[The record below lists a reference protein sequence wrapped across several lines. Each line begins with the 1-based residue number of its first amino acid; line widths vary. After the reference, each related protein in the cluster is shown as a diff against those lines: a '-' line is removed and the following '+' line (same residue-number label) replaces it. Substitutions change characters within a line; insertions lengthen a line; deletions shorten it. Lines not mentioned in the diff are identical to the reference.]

1 VATATLSGPRTG
13 APDWRHWPALAVAV
27 LALVCVAIN
36 PVGFIGGG
44 GDDTHYLEAARCWV
58 AQGAPCLPPSHWW
71 TRWPI
76 IAPMAGAIAL
86 FGESRASVG
95 AGALLYW
102 TVSIALVG
110 WIGAQWFGRRAGFVA
125 AALLA
130 LTPSVTAP
138 ALQPNADI
146 PELAIQLASL
156 AAATL
161 AFRLQSRGWAMI
173 AGLLAAIAMQTRD
186 TSLLF
191 AISAALGWLVLPKH
205 RRTVLLWAVP
215 GFLAA
220 MFGEALV
227 YAIATG
233 DPLWRY
239 ELAMRHAAIPSDEL
253 AANVDTSAR
262 PFFRPAF
269 IAGWKR
275 DMGIRVAWPI
285 DPWLNLL
292 ASPKVMQMFLATAL
306 LGGLYWKDVSRGDR
320 RHLITLGGG
329 AFLIALL
336 LVYGLAVDPKPRM
349 FMALVAACAM
359 ASGALVDA
367 AFRNGQK
374 LFPLFV
380 LGGCAL
386 MGLRFLS
393 IYPATYQAEARA
405 REWIAAHPGST
416 EIDDRARAFL
426 TLLPEARA
434 LPAKGTGGAML
445 ITTAVRDCSA
455 LERPRTGP
463 LAHVRLIDSVGGPNP
478 DQSRLCLWAYPKAGN

>member
-1 VATATLSGPRTG
+1 MATAVLPKPWTG
-13 APDWRHWPALAVAV
+13 TPVWRHWPALAVAL
-27 LALVCVAIN
+27 LALACVAIN

-44 GDDTHYLEAARCWV
+44 GDDTHYLDAARCWV
-58 AQGAPCLPPSHWW
+58 VQGAPCLPTSHWW

-95 AGALLYW
+95 AGAFFYW
-102 TVSIALVG
+102 SASIALVG
-110 WIGAQWFGRRAGFVA
+110 WIGANWFNRRTGFVA

-146 PELAIQLASL
+146 PELAFQLAAL

-161 AFRLQSRGWAMI
+161 GLRHQSRSWAVI
-173 AGLLAAIAMQTRD
+173 AGLLAGIATQTRD
-186 TSLLF
+186 TSALF
-191 AISAALGWLVLPKH
+191 AISAALGWLVLPKN
-205 RRTVLLWAVP
+205 RRSVLLWAIP

-220 MFGEALV
+220 MIGEAV
-227 YAIATG
+227 IYAIATG
-233 DPLWRY
+233 DPLWRF
-239 ELAMRHAAIPSDEL
+239 ELAMRHAGIPSDEL

-262 PFFRPAF
+262 PFFNPGF

-275 DMGIRVAWPI
+275 DMGIQVVWPI
-285 DPWLNLL
+285 DPWLNLI

-306 LGGLYWKDVSRGDR
+306 LGGLYWKHVSRGDR
-320 RHLITLGGG
+320 RHLIVIAGCAL
-329 AFLIALL
+329 LIALF

-349 FMALVAACAM
+349 FMALVAACAL
-359 ASGALVDA
+359 ASGVFADT

-380 LGGCAL
+380 LGGCTL
-386 MGLRFLS
+386 MGLRILS

-405 REWIAAHPGST
+405 REWIAAHLGST

-434 LPAKGTGGAML
+434 LPGKGTGGAML

-463 LAHVRLIDSVGGPNP
+463 LAHVRLVDSYGGPNP
-478 DQSRLCLWAYPKAGN
+478 NQSRLCLWAYPKPQT

>member
-1 VATATLSGPRTG
+1 VATAILPESRTG
-13 APDWRHWPALAVAV
+13 ALVWRHWPALAVAV
-27 LALVCVAIN
+27 LALACVAIN

-44 GDDTHYLEAARCWV
+44 GDDSHYLDAARCWV
-58 AQGAPCLPPSHWW
+58 AQGAPCLPTSHWW

-76 IAPMAGAIAL
+76 IAPMAAAMAL
-86 FGESRASVG
+86 FGESRAGVG

-102 TVSIALVG
+102 GVSIALVS

-125 AALLA
+125 AALFA

-138 ALQPNADI
+138 ALQPSADI
-146 PELAIQLASL
+146 PELAFQLASL
-156 AAATL
+156 AAATM
-161 AFRLQSRGWAMI
+161 AFRLQVRNWALV
-173 AGLLAAIAMQTRD
+173 AGLLAGIAMQTRD
-186 TSLLF
+186 TSALF
-191 AISAALGWLVLPKH
+191 AISAALAWLVLPKD
-205 RRTVLLWAVP
+205 RRAVLLWVIP

-220 MFGEALV
+220 MIGEAII

-233 DPLWRY
+233 DPLLRY
-239 ELAMRHAAIPSDEL
+239 ELAMRHASIPSDEL

-262 PFFRPAF
+262 PFFNSAF

-275 DMGIRVAWPI
+275 EMGIQIAWQI
-285 DPWLNLL
+285 DPWLNLI
-292 ASPKVMQMFLATAL
+292 ASPKAIQTFLTTAL
-306 LGGLYWKDVSRGDR
+306 LGGLYWKYVSRGDR
-320 RHLITLGGG
+320 RHLVVIGGC
-329 AFLIALL
+329 ALLIALL

-349 FMALVAACAM
+349 FMALVAACAL
-359 ASGALVDA
+359 ASGVFADA

-380 LGGCAL
+380 LGSCTV

-405 REWIAAHPGST
+405 REWIAAHPRST

-434 LPAKGTGGAML
+434 LPAKGTGGEML
-445 ITTAVRDCSA
+445 ITTAVQDCSA

-463 LAHVRLIDSVGGPNP
+463 LARVKLIDSYGGPNP
-478 DQSRLCLWAYPKAGN
+478 AQSRFCLWAYPKT